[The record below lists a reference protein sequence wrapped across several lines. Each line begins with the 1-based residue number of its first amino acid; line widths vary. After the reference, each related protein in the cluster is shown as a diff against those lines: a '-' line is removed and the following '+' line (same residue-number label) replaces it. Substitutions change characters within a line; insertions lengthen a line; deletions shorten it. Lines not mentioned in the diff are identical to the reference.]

1 MDLLEKLILH
11 RLCVRKINF
20 SNPFSNSRLKVN
32 TMSTQWSD
40 WKRFGLFLLFVA
52 VLVMGITVWSVGTAE
67 ARSTL
72 QQSYSFSPHNACQVL
87 SPDDTTSYIS
97 AKFAEMTGQAVSPLL
112 SLTVIGWFRNL
123 CTEEQYKDL
132 LPWYYQT
139 GFLVLILVVLLF
151 LTFKDTLLTPMGP
164 LKQPL
169 DALGEFI
176 HTVSGLVAL
185 PISVLYFADSISSP
199 IDQNV
204 EAIAPWLFPVAQ
216 AADGSGVVASVPNLV
231 VPVGLVVGVSLGV
244 IIFSLNWLFGN
255 IVDVLIFLSPIPF
268 VDTTLSAIRSAVI
281 GIVIFLAYL
290 SPPFAGLLAL
300 IIFGMAFFVFRWAFR
315 LLTVGMV
322 YGADILRLK
331 WRQFE
336 LDDDGVLAFSGKGLS
351 RRQSGILGRVL
362 PGDTHTLRFE
372 YYPYLILPKKQVLIP
387 VDPVNDGDILVTRGL
402 IAPTVTKVE
411 VLSGKGTT
419 LFRLAPRCRN
429 HEAAIAHYLGLSLKQ
444 EVTNRSND
452 SNGSWL
458 GWSNPLF

>member
-1 MDLLEKLILH
+1 
-11 RLCVRKINF
+11 
-20 SNPFSNSRLKVN
+20 
-32 TMSTQWSD
+32 MSTQWSD

-67 ARSTL
+67 ARATL

-123 CTEEQYKDL
+123 CTEDQYKDL

-169 DALGEFI
+169 DAVGEFI

-185 PISVLYFADSISSP
+185 PISVIYFADSISSP
-199 IDQNV
+199 IEQNAA
-204 EAIAPWLFPVAQ
+204 AIAPWLFPAAH
-216 AADGSGVVASVPNLV
+216 AADGSGVVASAPNLF

-255 IVDVLIFLSPIPF
+255 IVDVFIFLSPIPF

-281 GIVIFLAYL
+281 GIVIFLVYL

-300 IIFGMAFFVFRWAFR
+300 IIFGIAFFVFRWAFR

-322 YGADILRLK
+322 YSADILRLQWHRFK
-331 WRQFE
+331 
-336 LDDDGVLAFSGKGLS
+336 LDDDGVLAFSGKGLPKM
-351 RRQSGILGRVL
+351 QSGTLGRVR
-362 PGDTHTLRFE
+362 PGNTHTLRFD

-387 VDPVNDGDILVTRGL
+387 VDPVNDGDLLVARGL
-402 IAPTVTKVE
+402 IAPTVTKIDD
-411 VLSGKGTT
+411 LSGKKTT

-429 HEAAIAHYLGLSLKQ
+429 HEAAIAHYLELPLKQ
-444 EVTNRSND
+444 ERVNHPSD
-452 SNGSWL
+452 SDHRWL
-458 GWSNPLF
+458 GWTNTIF